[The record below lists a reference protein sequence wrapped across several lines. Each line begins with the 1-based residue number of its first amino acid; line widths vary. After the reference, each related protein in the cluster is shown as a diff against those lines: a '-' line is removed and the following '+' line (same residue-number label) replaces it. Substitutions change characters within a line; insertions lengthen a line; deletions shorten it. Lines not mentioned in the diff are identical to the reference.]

1 MFWPG
6 KESYTEITPTEFE
19 KYVISML
26 EAKYL
31 NNGVENAS
39 FTHNLTRDAHDGSYQ
54 IDGEIRFSI
63 MGVDY
68 ITLVECK
75 HYKGPIKREQ
85 IQILHDKIESV
96 GAHKGIFVTTS
107 FFQSGALLYAKEH
120 GIALIT
126 IADGSIQYEARGR
139 NWIDKP
145 VIPPWVE
152 RKPYIMVWQEQ
163 TSDTSYTCSYTSTP
177 SDFYSHLAKSIG
189 GNEP

>member
-1 MFWPG
+1 MFLPG
-6 KESYTEITPTEFE
+6 RESYTEMTPTDFE

-26 EAKYL
+26 ETQYRQD
-31 NNGVENAS
+31 GVENAS
-39 FTHNLTRDAHDGSYQ
+39 FTHNVTRDAHDGSYQ

-63 MGVDY
+63 MGVEY

-85 IQILHDKIESV
+85 IQVLNDKIQSV

-163 TSDTSYTCSYTSTP
+163 VSDTTISCSYTSTT
-177 SDFYSHLAKSIG
+177 SDFYSHLANSIG